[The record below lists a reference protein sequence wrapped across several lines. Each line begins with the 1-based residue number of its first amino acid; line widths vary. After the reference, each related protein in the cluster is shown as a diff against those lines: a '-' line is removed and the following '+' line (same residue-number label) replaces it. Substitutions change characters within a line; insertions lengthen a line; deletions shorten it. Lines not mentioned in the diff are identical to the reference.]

1 MATSPRGGEEGE
13 WGRWQAS
20 PQPPSYGAWRPE
32 PKRPASPDATSGP
45 GSPRGPLNRS
55 FPRLRSVPRAAATD
69 PPTSLTSPRSP
80 ALDALAQGPGSS
92 SSSGSSGDNA
102 RNMGIA
108 ALEQGHSEQ
117 ARAHYAQAASV
128 YGASLGEEDQTTQEA
143 KRMAERLQG
152 LAAYDQGEHGRA
164 LELWGQTLQVLRN
177 TFPDDVS
184 RLAFS
189 GLV

>member
-32 PKRPASPDATSGP
+32 PQRPASPDTVPAP

-69 PPTSLTSPRSP
+69 PTSLTSPRSP
-80 ALDALAQGPGSS
+80 ALDALAQGSGSS

-108 ALEQGHSEQ
+108 ALEQGRSEQ
-117 ARAHYAQAASV
+117 ARAHYAQAASA

-164 LELWGQTLQVLRN
+164 IELWEQTLQVLRDTFST
-177 TFPDDVS
+177 TFP
-184 RLAFS
+184 ACHFAA
-189 GLV
+189 LV